1 MTSPWKRKLLD
12 TKKIQEAQREVE
24 DKPEEAEAKVN
35 SMSGP
40 EGDSKMSFSKTQ
52 STATVSLPINP
63 SLASLQNNSILTP
76 TWVSSSAMKQFSAY
90 PTQKQILVLLTLSI
104 KRTHLIIWS

>member
-35 SMSGP
+35 SMSV
-40 EGDSKMSFSKTQ
+40 SKTQ